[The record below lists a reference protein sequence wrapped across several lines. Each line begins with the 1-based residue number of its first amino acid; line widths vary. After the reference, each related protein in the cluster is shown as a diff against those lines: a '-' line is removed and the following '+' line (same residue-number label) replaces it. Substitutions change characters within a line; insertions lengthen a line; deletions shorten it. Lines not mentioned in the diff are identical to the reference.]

1 MSSRVDGDDGGAKP
15 WATNLPPYI
24 PSFFKM
30 WHLQNLEVTLGK
42 KRRRIEASIADAEV
56 LASSSLSSQSLAPP
70 LDPLA
75 SPLPSILPG
84 RSPIIGLSHL

>member
-1 MSSRVDGDDGGAKP
+1 MSGRVDRDDGGAKP
-15 WATNLPPYI
+15 WKGT
-24 PSFFKM
+24 SSRFFS
-30 WHLQNLEVTLGK
+30 HLQNLEVTLGK

-56 LASSSLSSQSLAPP
+56 LLASSSLSSQSLAPP

-84 RSPIIGLSHL
+84 RSPIIGVSHL